1 MEKQSNNNL
10 STLIGAAFLM
20 ATSAIG
26 PGFLTQTVTF
36 TEQLGSNFAFVIL
49 VSLILCLGAQLNVWR
64 IIGVSGLRGQD
75 IANKVFPGLGHLI
88 AILIVIGGLAFNIG
102 NIGGAGLGLN
112 ALFGIPVEIGAIISA
127 AIAVSIFLVKEAG
140 KAIDKFTQF
149 AGAMMILLMIYIA
162 FVTNPPMG
170 EFLQRTVAPTEI
182 DWNVILT
189 IVGGTVGGYITF
201 SGGHRLID
209 AGITGE
215 KNLKQITNTSILGL
229 SVTTVMRIL
238 LTLATIGVLVAGAQL
253 DASNP
258 AAAVFQ
264 FAAGNLGYKFFGAV
278 MWAAATSS
286 VVGCAY
292 TSISFLRSMSSWA
305 KDNNSIAVVIFI
317 IISTAVFVVVG
328 NPAQILVIVGLLNG
342 LILPVTLGSILMAA
356 HNEKIIGSYKQPKWM
371 TAYGWLVVALTA
383 FMSARAILNFFL

>member
-1 MEKQSNNNL
+1 MEKQSNSNL

-36 TEQLGSNFAFVIL
+36 TDQLNSNFAFVIL
-49 VSLILCLGAQLNVWR
+49 VSLILCIGAQLNVWR

-102 NIGGAGLGLN
+102 NIGGAGLGLQV
-112 ALFGIPVEIGAIISA
+112 LFGIPVEIGAIISA

-162 FVTNPPMG
+162 YVTNPPVG
-170 EFLQRTVAPTEI
+170 EFLQRTVVPTEI

-215 KNLKQITNTSILGL
+215 KNLNQITNSSLLGL
-229 SVTTVMRIL
+229 GVTTVMRVL
-238 LTLATIGVLVAGAQL
+238 LTLATLGVLVAGAQL
-253 DASNP
+253 DPSNP
-258 AAAVFQ
+258 AASVFQ

-292 TSISFLRSMSSWA
+292 TSISFLRSMSGWV
-305 KDNNSIAVVIFI
+305 KNNNSYAVVIFI

-342 LILPVTLGSILMAA
+342 LILPVTLGSMLLAA
-356 HNEKIIGSYKQPKWM
+356 HNEKIVGSYKQPKWM
-371 TAYGWLVVALTA
+371 TGYGWVVVALTA
-383 FMSARAILNFFL
+383 FMSARAIINFFL

>member
-49 VSLILCLGAQLNVWR
+49 VSLILCIGAQLNVWR

-162 FVTNPPMG
+162 FVTNPPVG
-170 EFLQRTVAPTEI
+170 EFLQRTVVPTEI

-215 KNLKQITNTSILGL
+215 KNLKQITQSSILGL
-229 SVTTVMRIL
+229 SVTAVMRIL
-238 LTLATIGVLVAGAQL
+238 LTLATLGVLVAGAQL

>member
-356 HNEKIIGSYKQPKWM
+356 HNEKIVGSYKQPKWM

-383 FMSARAILNFFL
+383 FMSARAIFNFFV

>member
-49 VSLILCLGAQLNVWR
+49 VSLILCIGAQLNVWR

-162 FVTNPPMG
+162 FVTNPPVG
-170 EFLQRTVAPTEI
+170 EFLQRTVVPTEI

-215 KNLKQITNTSILGL
+215 KNLKQITQSSILGL
-229 SVTTVMRIL
+229 SVTAVMRIL
-238 LTLATIGVLVAGAQL
+238 LTLATLGVLVAGAQL

-356 HNEKIIGSYKQPKWM
+356 HNEKIVGSYKQPKWM
-371 TAYGWLVVALTA
+371 TGYGWVVVALTA
-383 FMSARAILNFFL
+383 FMSARAIINFFL